1 MYKFIS
7 FRDLRNFPRDK
18 FAELLQEGII
28 TIWIDKETPF
38 GYVPLEAMKCDNI
51 VIGKVPEIIPEWMSD
66 ENGLLNNGLWVY
78 DINDIPDVLSK
89 AIASW
94 MNDEI
99 PQEIYNDINITNKRY
114 TFDKW
119 SKNIDVTF
127 ENIIN
132 EQIDNFNEVKNTILN
147 EK

>member
-1 MYKFIS
+1 
-7 FRDLRNFPRDK
+7 
-18 FAELLQEGII
+18 
-28 TIWIDKETPF
+28 
-38 GYVPLEAMKCDNI
+38 MKCDNI

-119 SKNIDVTF
+119 SKNIDVIF